1 MKINYINKNKEIKMV
16 DISKKKDAKRI
27 ASAFCSVKFQKS
39 SFNQLMKEG
48 SPKGE
53 IFNLAKCSGILAAKK
68 TDELIPLC
76 HNINLSSIEIN
87 YKKNL
92 KKHTIEIHS
101 TVKTNSNTGVEMEA
115 LTACSIAALTIYDMC
130 KAIDKSICIQD
141 LKLLYKSGGR
151 SGIFKNEKIF

>member
-1 MKINYINKNKEIKMV
+1 
-16 DISKKKDAKRI
+16 
-27 ASAFCSVKFQKS
+27 
-39 SFNQLMKEG
+39 MKEG

-151 SGIFKNEKIF
+151 SGIFKNEKIFWCLQNN

>member
-1 MKINYINKNKEIKMV
+1 
-16 DISKKKDAKRI
+16 
-27 ASAFCSVKFQKS
+27 
-39 SFNQLMKEG
+39 MKEG